1 MLLDGMKVVSFCH
14 FLQGPAAMQ
23 YLADMGAEI
32 IKIEP
37 PQGAY
42 ERHWAGADRAKVGG
56 VSSFYLSANRG
67 AQSIAVDLKAQGATD
82 VVMRL
87 IDGAHVVAENFR
99 PGALDKLGLGYD
111 AVRTRKADII
121 YASASGFGSTGPY
134 ARRPGQDLLI
144 QAMSGLVA
152 ATGGGGEQRG
162 VAVGCAAADQHGA
175 ALLALGIVG
184 AYAKWQ
190 RIGEGTRVE
199 STLLGAGIDMQTES
213 LVTYFAS
220 GRGRGALRRDE
231 HLGTWFHE
239 APYGV
244 YAIADGAI
252 AISLNPYEKLAR
264 ALQSDRI
271 AAFVGRNQYETRDEF
286 APILAKELGGR
297 TFADLA
303 EAFDAE
309 AMWYARVD
317 DFEDLAENPQVRHN
331 DVFRDIEVNGET
343 ARLVNHPMR
352 YDGTVPSASG
362 FSLRQG
368 EATRRVLAGAGFG
381 KAEIEDLLAR
391 GVVHAPQDEHAMA
404 GG

>member
-1 MLLDGMKVVSFCH
+1 MLLNGMTVVSFCH

-67 AQSIAVDLKAQGATD
+67 AKSIAIDLKAPGATE

-87 IDGAHVVAENFR
+87 IDRAQVVAENFR
-99 PGALDKLGLGYD
+99 PGALDKLGLGYE
-111 AVRTRKADII
+111 AVRARKADII
-121 YASASGFGSTGPY
+121 YASASGFGATGPY

-152 ATGGGGEQRG
+152 ATGGGDQRG

-184 AYAKWQ
+184 AYAKWLQ
-190 RIGEGTRVE
+190 TEQGTRVE
-199 STLLGAGIDMQTES
+199 STLLGAGIDLQTES

-220 GRGRGALRRDE
+220 GRGRDALTRDG

-244 YAIADGAI
+244 YAVADATI

-264 ALQSDRI
+264 ALGSDRI
-271 AAFVGRNQYETRDEF
+271 AAFVGRNQYDTRDEF
-286 APILAKELGGR
+286 APILAEELSGR
-297 TFADLA
+297 TFAQLA

-317 DFEDLAENPQVRHN
+317 DFDDLAENPQVQHN
-331 DVFRDIEVNGET
+331 GVFRDVDVNGET
-343 ARLVNHPMR
+343 ARLVNHPVR
-352 YDGTVPSASG
+352 YDGTVPAASG
-362 FSLRQG
+362 FSLQQG
-368 EATRRVLAGAGFG
+368 AATRTVLADAGFG
-381 KAEIEDLLAR
+381 EAEIEDLIAR
-391 GVVHAPQDEHAMA
+391 GVVHVPQSDHTMA
-404 GG
+404 GE